1 MSVVA
6 KRPPLFMRISPL
18 KFVDTLSRAPVH
30 SDRTMRRKANKMEPA
45 RPSATPLKN
54 SASTDVAGGG
64 EPPYDGGM
72 EHRMTA
78 LETRFDTILPTLA
91 TKADMDS
98 LRAEIEGLRLEI
110 KADIDTLR
118 LSTKADIDTLRLS
131 TKADMNAL
139 RLSTKAD
146 MDALRL
152 STKAD
157 TETLRLATRA
167 EFDGIRTELEKM
179 GLRMDAKISD
189 LRADMHEM
197 HAAIKTWMLATV
209 VSMTGIMLTAV
220 IAISQIN
227 KAPAVSNPVQPA
239 PVVAPQNP
247 R

>member
-1 MSVVA
+1 MSA
-6 KRPPLFMRISPL
+6 
-18 KFVDTLSRAPVH
+18 
-30 SDRTMRRKANKMEPA
+30 DRTITWKANKMEPA

-91 TKADMDS
+91 TKADVAS
-98 LRAEIEGLRLEI
+98 LRTEIEGLRLEI

-118 LSTKADIDTLRLS
+118 LSTKADIDALRLS
-131 TKADMNAL
+131 TKADIDAL

-157 TETLRLATRA
+157 MDALCLSAKADTETLRLATKT
-167 EFDGIRTELEKM
+167 EFEGIRTELEKM
-179 GLRMDAKISD
+179 GLRMDVKISD
-189 LRADMHEM
+189 LRSDMHEM